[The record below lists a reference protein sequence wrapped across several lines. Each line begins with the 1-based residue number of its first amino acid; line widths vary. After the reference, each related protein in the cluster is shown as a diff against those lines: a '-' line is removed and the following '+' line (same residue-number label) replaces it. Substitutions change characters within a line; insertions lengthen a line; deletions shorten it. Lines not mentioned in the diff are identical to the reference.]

1 MTKKPAVIL
10 DLEKCAQKNNI
21 DKGIDYMSISCGF
34 RKAFDLTGNYKGDK
48 PSAKINRHRKNHK
61 KLKRSGKD
69 DRANKLDT
77 HQLFW
82 ENKVKHISNNVGIQ
96 IGRAHV

>member
-1 MTKKPAVIL
+1 M
-10 DLEKCAQKNNI
+10 
-21 DKGIDYMSISCGF
+21 IDYMSISCGF

-77 HQLFW
+77 NQRVNIIANVL
-82 ENKVKHISNNVGIQ
+82 NNLNYIY
-96 IGRAHV
+96 